1 MLLVVNYDQNT
12 TLIKWYRCFEIQMD
26 KTKLRDTI
34 TVTIAMV
41 MQWNIIL
48 GLLVYTM

>member
-12 TLIKWYRCFEIQMD
+12 TLIKWYRFEIQMD

-48 GLLVYTM
+48 GFLVYTM